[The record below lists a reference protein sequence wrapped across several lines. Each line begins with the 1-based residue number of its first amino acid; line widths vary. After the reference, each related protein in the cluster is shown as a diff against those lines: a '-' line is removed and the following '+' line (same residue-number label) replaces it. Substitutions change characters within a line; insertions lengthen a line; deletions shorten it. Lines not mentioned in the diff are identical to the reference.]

1 MNKKLTRRDFV
12 RLLVL
17 SAGGAALAACQRAT
31 EPIATAT
38 RAPEPI
44 ALPTRAAPT
53 PEIARATA
61 TPVASPVMPTVVSPP
76 SVTPATRSVPIT
88 PIKEFYTV
96 SYGQDP
102 FQVPKDWELAITGLV
117 DKPLALSLD
126 DIKAMPAVTEM
137 RTLECIS
144 NSVGGEL
151 ISNGVWKGVRLKDVL
166 ARAGVKPSAQYIKLE
181 AYDGL
186 DTGIPLDLGMHANA
200 LLVYEMNGEPL
211 PIAHGA
217 PLRCLFPGRYGM
229 KQPKWIQTITLVDS
243 LYRGYWEKQGWSNDA
258 FILPNS
264 RIDDPQDNAIVTTP
278 TITLSGIAFSGEEGI
293 AKIEIVWNDRSDWQE
308 TRLTRGPSPYVW
320 TIWEWTG
327 PAPKPGKHQ
336 LSVRVTTNS
345 GKAQTRSEQ
354 ASMFGEAFPNGTDKT
369 HSIVIEFRG

>member
-1 MNKKLTRRDFV
+1 MNKKWTRRDFV
-12 RLLVL
+12 RLVAM
-17 SAGGAALAACQRAT
+17 SAGGAALAACQRAV

-38 RAPEPI
+38 RD
-44 ALPTRAAPT
+44 APT

-61 TPVASPVMPTVVSPP
+61 TPVASPVPPP
-76 SVTPATRSVPIT
+76 SAIPNATTVAARLVPIT
-88 PIKEFYTV
+88 PIKDFYTV

-102 FQVPKDWELAITGLV
+102 SQVPNDWKLAITGLV
-117 DKPLALSLD
+117 DQPLTLSLD

-144 NSVGGEL
+144 NTVGGYL
-151 ISNGVWKGVRLKDVL
+151 ISNGVWKGVRFKDVL
-166 ARAGVKPSAQYIKLE
+166 ARAGVKPSARYIKLE

-186 DTGIPLDLGMHANA
+186 DTSIPLDLGMHEHS

-211 PIAHGA
+211 PISHGA

-264 RIDDPQDNAIVTTP
+264 RIDEPPDNDIVTAP
-278 TITLSGIAFSGEEGI
+278 TVTFAGIAFSGAEGI
-293 AKIEIVWNDRSDWQE
+293 AQVEIVWNDRSDWQE

-345 GKAQTRSEQ
+345 GKTQTRSEK
-354 ASMFGEAFPNGTDKT
+354 ASMFGDAFPNGTDKT